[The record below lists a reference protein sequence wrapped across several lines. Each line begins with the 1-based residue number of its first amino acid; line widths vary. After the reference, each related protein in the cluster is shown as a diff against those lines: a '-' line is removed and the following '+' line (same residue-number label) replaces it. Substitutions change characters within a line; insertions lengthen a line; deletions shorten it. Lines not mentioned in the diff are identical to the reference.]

1 MNGEALRRTGMTA
14 PTRFSDV
21 QNTKLS
27 IAGMTCAACE
37 RHVLRAL
44 EGLSGVIHVSVD
56 LDRSQAIVEHLPDY
70 VDAQS
75 FVAAVRDAG
84 YEARVAVAVA
94 DTEPAGNAEAS
105 DMMCSC
111 CGCCA
116 GERAT
121 T

>member
-1 MNGEALRRTGMTA
+1 MTA
-14 PTRFSDV
+14 PTRYSDV
-21 QNTKLS
+21 QTTKLS

-44 EGLSGVIHVSVD
+44 EGLTGVIHVAVD
-56 LDRSQAIVEHLPDY
+56 LDRGQAIVEHLSDY

-84 YEARVAVAVA
+84 YEVRVAIAGV
-94 DTEPAGNAEAS
+94 EPAGHAQAS

-116 GERAT
+116 VERAT

>member
-1 MNGEALRRTGMTA
+1 MMA
-14 PTRFSDV
+14 PIRHSDV
-21 QNTKLS
+21 QVTKLS

-44 EGLSGVIHVSVD
+44 DGLTGVIHVSVD
-56 LDRSQAIVEHLPDY
+56 LDRGQAIVEHLSDY

-84 YEARVAVAVA
+84 YEARVAVAGA
-94 DTEPAGNAEAS
+94 EPAGNAEAS
-105 DMMCSC
+105 DTMCSC